1 MNRLRC
7 VALSG
12 GVGGAKLV
20 LGLYKAMADPA
31 ELLVVANTG
40 DDFDHLGLH
49 ICPDIDTVTYTLG
62 GLSNTEL
69 GWGRQDESWAF
80 MDTLDALGGETW
92 FNLGD
97 RDLAL
102 HLERTRRLQ
111 SGMTLSDVTADI
123 ALRFGI
129 DAAIAPMTDH
139 QVHTVVE
146 TPEGSMAFQHYFVRD
161 RCEPKVTG
169 FRFEGAADAVPS
181 PAVTKAFCG
190 NGPELIVICPSNPF
204 ISIDPILAVPGMHDM
219 LEQSA
224 APVIAVSPI
233 VGGKAIKGP
242 TGKMMDELGMDASAE
257 GVARH
262 YKGLI
267 DGFVLDSVD
276 ANAAAAIKGLG
287 LDVLVTNTVMKS
299 LDDRVVLAREIIS
312 FSNQL
317 KQN

>member
-1 MNRLRC
+1 
-7 VALSG
+7 
-12 GVGGAKLV
+12 
-20 LGLYKAMADPA
+20 
-31 ELLVVANTG
+31 
-40 DDFDHLGLH
+40 
-49 ICPDIDTVTYTLG
+49 
-62 GLSNTEL
+62 
-69 GWGRQDESWAF
+69 
-80 MDTLDALGGETW
+80 
-92 FNLGD
+92 
-97 RDLAL
+97 
-102 HLERTRRLQ
+102 LQ
-111 SGMTLSDVTADI
+111 SGKTLSDVTADI
-123 ALRFGI
+123 AQLFGV

-146 TPEGSMAFQHYFVRD
+146 TPEGPIAFQHYFVRE

-181 PAVTKAFCG
+181 PAVAKAFRG
-190 NGPELIVICPSNPF
+190 NGPELVVICPSNPF
-204 ISIDPILAVPGMHDM
+204 ISIDPILAVPGMRDM
-219 LEQSA
+219 LENSA

-276 ANAAAAIKGLG
+276 ANAAAAIKRLG
-287 LDVLVTNTVMKS
+287 CDVLVTNTVMKS
-299 LDDRVVLAREIIS
+299 LDDRVVLARKIIA